1 MRLKS
6 IKLAGFKSFVDPT
19 TVNFP
24 SNLAAVVGPNG
35 CGKSNIIDAVRW
47 VMGES
52 SAKNLRGESM
62 TDVIFNGSGN
72 RKPIG
77 QATIELIFDN
87 SENRIKGEYA
97 SFAEISIKR
106 KVSRDGQ
113 NFYMLNGTKCRR
125 RDITDIFLGTGLGP
139 RSYSIIEQG
148 MVSRLIESKPEE
160 LRVFIEEA
168 AGISKYKERRRDTEN
183 RIRRTRENMER
194 LTDIRDELGRQLQ
207 HLHRQAQAAEKY
219 KEYKA
224 QERDLKAQ
232 YDALRWRALDT
243 EVQGKQKIIQ
253 ELDMQIEAVVT
264 DQRSLDTRH
273 EELLLNHTDL
283 NDQLS
288 EVQGKYYSLGGDI
301 ARIEQSIEHHI
312 ERLKQL
318 RQDLDE
324 NKRSFDQSQSE
335 AQVDVQKLSAQEDEL
350 TTLSPE
356 LELAEHAQE
365 ESAIKLEEA
374 EEQMQAW
381 QQSWDE
387 FSQRSEEPRQLAEVE
402 QSRIQQLEKIVDRGI
417 ERRARLRE
425 ERQTLGENPE
435 QDAIDELSVQ
445 ITTMEDQ
452 LDTQQGRNSELA
464 AHIEQERGKGQQLGQ
479 ELDQARS
486 ELQRQKGQFASLEAL
501 QKSALGQ
508 TDDKL
513 NRWLADKS
521 LDQTSRLGER
531 IKVVAGWEP
540 AVEAVLGD
548 TLQAVCVDGLDS
560 VAAALAELPSGVLSL
575 LELNP
580 VKGVKGVKGTEGLKN
595 DQKGTEGLLI
605 NPSVPFT
612 VPFTTP
618 FTGAL
623 QDKISADFDVS
634 SLLQGIYTADSLDEA
649 LAARKTLQDSDSV
662 VTRQGLWLGRN
673 WIRVRKSVDASEGLL
688 ARKGE
693 MSRVSEQMEILQQ
706 QADELLES
714 QQASRDALRDLESE
728 RENVQR
734 DIAQVSREYSELK
747 SRLSA
752 KIMKEE
758 QTTQRRQRLQHELE
772 ELEKQLEVEQENIAR
787 SRENLQNALDA
798 MEQDIE
804 RRENLMQQ
812 RDTLRQSLDQV
823 RQQARHDKDHAHQLS
838 VREQLLRS
846 QINSLRET
854 MSRMNTQVLRAKE
867 RIESIERQL
876 NESDMPLE
884 GKRTELENLLQGR
897 LEVEDKMNL
906 AKAAA
911 DDNEHKLRSLE
922 QERAGFERK
931 AGGLREQ
938 LMENRLKT
946 EGDLVKRE
954 ALSEHLKA
962 ARYDLDTVL
971 ANLPE
976 DLTQQGCEDELETIG
991 TRIQRLGAINL
1002 AAIEEYEQQ
1011 SERKVYLDAQND
1023 DLERA
1028 LLTLENAI
1036 RKIDRETRTRF
1047 KETFDKIN
1055 TGLQELFPKVFG
1067 GGHAYLDMTGEDL
1080 LDTGVAIMARPPGKR
1095 NSTIHL
1101 LSGGEKAMTAIAL
1114 VFSIFRLN
1122 PSPFCMLDEVDA
1134 PLDDA
1139 NVGRYGRLV
1148 KEMSDTVQ
1156 FIFITHNKLTMEI
1169 ANQLLGVTMH
1179 EPGVSRIVSVDI
1191 EEAAELAAM

>member
-52 SAKNLRGESM
+52 SAKNLRGENM

-72 RKPIG
+72 RKPVG
-77 QATIELIFDN
+77 QASIELIFDN
-87 SENRIKGEYA
+87 SDNRIKGEYA

-106 KVSRDGQ
+106 KVSRDGT
-113 NFYMLNGTKCRR
+113 NMYMLNGTKCRR

-160 LRVFIEEA
+160 LRIFIEEA

-183 RIRRTRENMER
+183 RIKRTRENMER
-194 LTDIRDELGRQLQ
+194 LTDIRDELTRQLAY
-207 HLHRQAQAAEKY
+207 LHRQAQAAEKY

-243 EVQGKQKIIQ
+243 EVQSKQSVIK
-253 ELDMQIEAVVT
+253 ELELQIESVVAE
-264 DQRSLDTRH
+264 QRGLDARH
-273 EELLLNHTDL
+273 EELLLKHTDL
-283 NDQLS
+283 NDELS
-288 EVQGKYYSLGGDI
+288 EVQGRYYSLGGDI

-312 ERLKQL
+312 ERMKQL

-324 NKRSFDQSQSE
+324 NQHNFQQSQTE
-335 AQVDVQKLSAQEDEL
+335 AQADVQKLATLEDEL
-350 TTLSPE
+350 STLEPE

-365 ESAIKLEEA
+365 ESAIKLEDA
-374 EEQMQAW
+374 EEQMQTW
-381 QQSWDE
+381 QQTWDE

-402 QSRIQQLEKIVDRGI
+402 QSRIQQLEKIVERGV
-417 ERRARLRE
+417 ERRGRLRE

-435 QDAIDELSVQ
+435 QDAIEELTVQ
-445 ITTMEDQ
+445 ITAMEDQ
-452 LDTQQGRNSELA
+452 LDSKQTRNSELA
-464 AHIEQERGKGQQLGQ
+464 SQIEQERGKGQQLGH

-486 ELQRQKGQFASLEAL
+486 ELQRQKGQFASLESL

-521 LDQTSRLGER
+521 LDQGSRLGER
-531 IKVVAGWEP
+531 IKVASGWEP

-548 TLQAVCVDGLDS
+548 TLQAVCVDDLDS
-560 VAAALAELPSGVLSL
+560 VAGALAELPSGVLSL
-575 LELNP
+575 ME
-580 VKGVKGVKGTEGLKN
+580 VVKGTEEILSTSK
-595 DQKGTEGLLI
+595 E
-605 NPSVPFT
+605 
-612 VPFTTP
+612 
-618 FTGAL
+618 TGAKVSPPFPL
-623 QDKISADFDVS
+623 SDKITADFDVS
-634 SLLQGIYTADSLDEA
+634 ALLQGIYTADTLDEA
-649 LAARKTLQDSDSV
+649 LAVRKSLTGSDSV
-662 VTRQGLWLGRN
+662 VTPQGLWLGRN
-673 WIRVRKSVDASEGLL
+673 WVRVRKSVDASEGLL

-693 MSRVSEQMEILQQ
+693 MSRLSERMEILQQ
-706 QADELLES
+706 QADALLEN
-714 QQASRDALRDLESE
+714 QQASREALRDLEGE

-734 DIAQVSREYSELK
+734 EIAQVSREYSELK
-747 SRLSA
+747 SKLSA

-804 RRENLMQQ
+804 RRETLMQQ
-812 RDTLRQSLDQV
+812 RDALRGTLDQI
-823 RQQARHDKDHAHQLS
+823 RQQARHDKDHSHQLS

-846 QINSLRET
+846 QITSMRDT
-854 MSRMNTQVLRAKE
+854 MTRMNTQVLRAKE
-867 RIESIERQL
+867 RIESIEKQL

-884 GKRTELENLLQGR
+884 GKRTELETLLQNR
-897 LEVEDKMNL
+897 LEVEDKMNA

-911 DDNEHKLRSLE
+911 DENEHQLRALE
-922 QERAGFERK
+922 QDRAGFERK

-938 LMENRLKT
+938 MMENRLKT

-954 ALSEHLKA
+954 ALSEQLKE

-971 ANLPE
+971 ANLPD
-976 DLTQQGCEDELETIG
+976 DLTQQGCEDELEAIG
-991 TRIQRLGAINL
+991 NRVQRLGAINL

-1055 TGLQELFPKVFG
+1055 AGLQELFPKVFG
-1067 GGHAYLDMTGEDL
+1067 GGHAYLDMTGDDL

-1148 KEMSDTVQ
+1148 KEMSESVQ
-1156 FIFITHNKLTMEI
+1156 FVFITHNKLTMEI

-1179 EPGVSRIVSVDI
+1179 EPGVSRIVAVDI

>member
-19 TVNFP
+19 TVSFP

-52 SAKNLRGESM
+52 SAKNLRGENM

-72 RKPIG
+72 RKPVG
-77 QATIELIFDN
+77 QASIELIFDN
-87 SENRIKGEYA
+87 SDNRIKGEYA

-106 KVSRDGQ
+106 KVSRDGT
-113 NFYMLNGTKCRR
+113 NMYMLNGTKCRR

-160 LRVFIEEA
+160 LRIFIEEA

-183 RIRRTRENMER
+183 RIKRTRENMER
-194 LTDIRDELGRQLQ
+194 LTDIRDELTRQLA

-243 EVQGKQKIIQ
+243 EVQSKQGVIK
-253 ELDMQIEAVVT
+253 ELELQIESVVAE
-264 DQRSLDTRH
+264 QRGLDARH
-273 EELLLNHTDL
+273 EELLLKHTDL
-283 NDQLS
+283 NDELS
-288 EVQGKYYSLGGDI
+288 EVQGRYYSLGGDI

-312 ERLKQL
+312 ERMKQL

-324 NKRSFDQSQSE
+324 NQRNFQQSQSE
-335 AQVDVQKLSAQEDEL
+335 AQADVQKLATLEDEL
-350 TTLSPE
+350 ATLAPE

-365 ESAIKLEEA
+365 ESAIKLEDA
-374 EEQMQAW
+374 EEQMQTW
-381 QQSWDE
+381 QQTWDE

-402 QSRIQQLEKIVDRGI
+402 QSRIQQLEKIVERGV
-417 ERRARLRE
+417 ERRGRLRE
-425 ERQTLGENPE
+425 ERQALGENPE

-445 ITTMEDQ
+445 ISAMEDQ
-452 LDTQQGRNSELA
+452 LDSKQTRNSELA
-464 AHIEQERGKGQQLGQ
+464 SQIEQERGKGQQLGH

-486 ELQRQKGQFASLEAL
+486 ELQRYKGQFASLESL

-521 LDQTSRLGER
+521 LDQGSRLGER
-531 IKVVAGWEP
+531 IKVAAGWEP

-548 TLQAVCVDGLDS
+548 TLQAVCVEDLDS
-560 VAAALAELPSGVLSL
+560 VAGALVELPSGVLAL
-575 LELNP
+575 LET
-580 VKGVKGVKGTEGLKN
+580 VKGMQTPAGTASAADNAL
-595 DQKGTEGLLI
+595 
-605 NPSVPFT
+605 VP
-612 VPFTTP
+612 
-618 FTGAL
+618 L
-623 QDKISADFDVS
+623 SNKITADFDVS
-634 SLLQGIYTADSLDEA
+634 ALLQGIYIADTLDEA
-649 LAARKTLQDSDSV
+649 LAARKSLSGSDSV
-662 VTRQGLWLGRN
+662 VTPQGLWLGRN

-693 MSRVSEQMEILQQ
+693 MSRLSEQMEILQQ

-714 QQASRDALRDLESE
+714 QQASREALRDLEGE

-734 DIAQVSREYSELK
+734 EIAQISREYSELK

-804 RRENLMQQ
+804 RRETLMQQ
-812 RDTLRQSLDQV
+812 RDSLRGSLDQI
-823 RQQARHDKDHAHQLS
+823 RQQARHDKDHSHQLS

-846 QINSLRET
+846 QITSMRDT
-854 MSRMNTQVLRAKE
+854 MARMNTQVLRAKE
-867 RIESIERQL
+867 RIESIEKQL

-884 GKRTELENLLQGR
+884 GKRMELETLLQNR
-897 LEVEDKMNL
+897 LEVEDKMN
-906 AKAAA
+906 AAKKAA
-911 DDNEHKLRSLE
+911 DENEHQLRALE
-922 QERAGFERK
+922 QDRAGFERK

-938 LMENRLKT
+938 MMENRLKT

-954 ALSEHLKA
+954 ALSEQLKE

-971 ANLPE
+971 ANLPD
-976 DLTQQGCEDELETIG
+976 DLTQQGCEDELEAIG
-991 TRIQRLGAINL
+991 NRVQRLGAINL

-1023 DLERA
+1023 DLDRA

-1055 TGLQELFPKVFG
+1055 AGLQELFPKVFG

-1156 FIFITHNKLTMEI
+1156 FVFITHNKLTMEI

-1179 EPGVSRIVSVDI
+1179 EPGVSRIVAVDI